1 MPPPIGGPCANVK
14 LYVLDSQRR
23 LVPIGAAGELWIG
36 GHGLARGYLN
46 RKQLS
51 SERFVPLP
59 PQLRS
64 SLDRP
69 DARMYRTGDLV
80 RYIPGSNG
88 ELDFLGRVDQQVKIR
103 GMRIELGEI
112 ESTLAS
118 AEWVRECA
126 VIAREDRPGEKRLV
140 AYVVTQSGVLSQKRE
155 SETAKGEIQPLKMT
169 EERRELVLELRSV
182 LKQRLA
188 EYMVPHANCWV
199 FLRALPLTPNGK
211 VNKRAL
217 PAPLKSA
224 SGDEKTNKKVKSSV
238 FVAPRTEDEELV
250 GTMVCGILSL
260 PAVSVRILFSSVIVR
275 TLNTFRTLTHQHSR
289 YMITSSNSV
298 DILLQRRNFS
308 QLFRKP
314 LVWIYRSEHSLR
326 IQPLRP
332 SYDKYTHF
340 EVM

>member
-1 MPPPIGGPCANVK
+1 
-14 LYVLDSQRR
+14 
-23 LVPIGAAGELWIG
+23 
-36 GHGLARGYLN
+36 
-46 RKQLS
+46 
-51 SERFVPLP
+51 
-59 PQLRS
+59 
-64 SLDRP
+64 
-69 DARMYRTGDLV
+69 MYRTGDLV

-260 PAVSVRILFSSVIVR
+260 PAVSVR
-275 TLNTFRTLTHQHSR
+275 TFLRECHPALEHIQHTSNNNR
-289 YMITSSNSV
+289 YMTTFSNSE
-298 DILLQRRNFS
+298 DILLQLHNFS